1 MDGKVWRKFYE
12 MHQKKTLT
20 LGGEGGMKIVML
32 NVDILERV
40 TSRLFIEYNHFL
52 FEKEDSEP

>member
-1 MDGKVWRKFYE
+1 
-12 MHQKKTLT
+12 
-20 LGGEGGMKIVML
+20 MKIVMS